1 MSLDST
7 PRSQNLTML
16 CARPF
21 TPLLLQ
27 PRLATSRSAFLTF
40 TLSNARLIGLHPTA
54 PRLATYCS
62 SLHTGASFCLLH
74 TSRQHWGPTSL
85 RALPTSPLPQG
96 SKMPCLLG
104 PSPPACTLLLLGLQ
118 PPNLLSL
125 LGLRFASY
133 IPLGSTGFQPV
144 CGPCPLLSLPGAPT
158 CPASLGLYFDGAPFH
173 SSF

>member
-1 MSLDST
+1 MSLDSA

-16 CARPF
+16 VSPPF

-27 PRLATSRSAFLTF
+27 LRLATSRSAFLTF
-40 TLSNARLIGLHPTA
+40 TLSNARSIGLHPTA

-62 SLHTGASFCLLH
+62 SLHTGGSSCLLH

-85 RALPTSPLPQG
+85 RALPTVPLARG

-104 PSPPACTLLLLGLQ
+104 SSPPACTLLLLGWQ
-118 PPNLLSL
+118 PTALLSI

-133 IPLGSTGFQPV
+133 IPLSSTAF
-144 CGPCPLLSLPGAPT
+144 LPDSVAVT
-158 CPASLGLYFDGAPFH
+158 TTAK
-173 SSF
+173 

>member
-16 CARPF
+16 VSPPF

-27 PRLATSRSAFLTF
+27 PRLATSRSASLTF
-40 TLSNARLIGLHPTA
+40 THSNARLIGLHPTA

-62 SLHTGASFCLLH
+62 SLQTGASFCLLH

-85 RALPTSPLPQG
+85 RALPTSPLAQG

-104 PSPPACTLLLLGLQ
+104 PSPPACILQLLGLQ
-118 PPNLLSL
+118 PTALLSI